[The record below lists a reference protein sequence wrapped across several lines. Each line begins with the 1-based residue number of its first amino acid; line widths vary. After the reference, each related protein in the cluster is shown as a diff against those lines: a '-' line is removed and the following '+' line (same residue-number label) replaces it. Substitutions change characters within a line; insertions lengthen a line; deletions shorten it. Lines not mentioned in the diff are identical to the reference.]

1 MPKSYNLTATAI
13 MQNIRGIRIT
23 KQYSQDYVAAKLNI
37 SQNAYSKME
46 LGYTEISVE
55 RLLKVVGILEVDIV
69 ELLSPEMPVRI
80 APNIIRMKSNSLWV

>member
-1 MPKSYNLTATAI
+1 MPKPYNLTATAI
-13 MQNIRGIRIT
+13 MQNIRGIRIA

-46 LGYTEISVE
+46 LGYTEVSVE
-55 RLLKVVGILEVDIV
+55 RLLKLVGILEVDIV

-80 APNIIRMKSNSLWV
+80 APNIIRMKSNSLWG